1 MGLDYYE
8 ILHVG
13 RGVSGEELKKAY
25 RKLALRWHPDKNPTN
40 KQEAEVR
47 FKQICEAYEILI
59 DPLKRS
65 IYNEYGEEGLKLGH
79 LASSSPKPGQN
90 SSERAGFRP
99 RNAEDIFAEFFG
111 SQNFDF
117 GPMWHAAS
125 MRFQSYSGDGGGGT
139 GSFGGPRRHQQNYR
153 SFDGGVGSGGVPNYP
168 NSKAALVENKLPCS
182 LEELYTGST
191 RKMKIS
197 RRVIDPS
204 TREARTETEILVI
217 TVKPGWK
224 AGTKVTFPGMGND
237 QVNQVSPD
245 IVFVIDEKPHEV
257 YKRDANDLV
266 AELTVPLADALA
278 GSSINLQSLDGRDI
292 VVPMDDV
299 VIKPGDEF
307 VVANE
312 GMPISK
318 DPGKKGNL
326 RIKCEVA
333 FPEKLTDQQRESLR
347 QILG

>member
-13 RGVSGEELKKAY
+13 RGVSDEELKKAY

-79 LASSSPKPGQN
+79 QASSSPKPGQN

-125 MRFQSYSGDGGGGT
+125 MRFQSYSGDGGSST

-153 SFDGGVGSGGVPNYP
+153 SFDGGVPNYP
-168 NSKAALVENKLPCS
+168 ASKATPVENKLPCS

-237 QVNQVSPD
+237 

-266 AELTVPLADALA
+266 AELRVPLADALA
-278 GSSINLQSLDGRDI
+278 GSSINLESLDGRDI
-292 VVPMDDV
+292 VVPMEDV

-326 RIKCEVA
+326 RIICQVA
-333 FPEKLTDQQRESLR
+333 FPEELTDQQRETLR